1 MIVFTHKRD
10 EDWKSSTMW
19 GKHAIAEQG
28 DPPGTSATEAL
39 SVLALQNA
47 PIKTSHTYS
56 SQVVILPLKIYVVI
70 SPTNSNIHMCTKL
83 HTSGA
88 FVLWNIGNLLTIKA
102 QDTGQINWC

>member
-1 MIVFTHKRD
+1 MIMFTHKRD

-28 DPPGTSATEAL
+28 DPPDTDATEAL

-56 SQVVILPLKIYVVI
+56 PQVVILPLKMYVAI
-70 SPTNSNIHMCTKL
+70 SPTNSNIHMCTSCIL
-83 HTSGA
+83 LGHLYFETLETSWLSKHKTLA
-88 FVLWNIGNLLTIKA
+88 K
-102 QDTGQINWC
+102 